1 MSDMKDTLKEQFNNI
16 IDQEQTADLSAYASQ
31 LTDGLSDYF
40 TLDEILNATLEGKSI
55 FDNPEMIA
63 SLKDLFLYE
72 VRSALFISVEILTI
86 CIIAG
91 LLKNLA
97 GSFETKGISDI
108 AGFVCM
114 ISVVGVTMLH
124 FGQVYELTLDALKTM
139 TYTMELLLPILI
151 GILIA
156 MGQVTS
162 GTIMSPLI
170 LSVITVF
177 HNIIKNI
184 ILPAVFFS
192 AVFTL
197 LNCITEKD
205 YVNQL
210 AKLIRKAALYGTG
223 LIVTILS
230 GIINI
235 QGLISQTS
243 DGLIINTAK
252 YSLDAFI
259 PIVGGF
265 TADTVE
271 LFLSCM
277 GSIKSIVGLF
287 GIFLIITLI
296 LIPILKTL
304 AIAGIYKVT
313 ACVIEP
319 VASKKI
325 AEGVSD
331 IGTVL
336 ITLTAILFF
345 TSLLFVLFI
354 TSIMKLGGNL

>member
-1 MSDMKDTLKEQFNNI
+1 MKETLKEQFKNI
-16 IDQEQTADLSAYASQ
+16 IDQEQTEDLSTYASE
-31 LTDGLSDYF
+31 LTNGISDYF

-55 FDNPEMIA
+55 FDNQAMIT
-63 SLKDLFLYE
+63 SLKDLFFYE
-72 VRSALFISVEILTI
+72 LRSALFISVEIIAI
-86 CIIAG
+86 CIIVG
-91 LLKNLA
+91 LLKNLS
-97 GSFETKGISDI
+97 GSFEIKGVSDI

-114 ISVVGVTMLH
+114 ISIVGITMIH
-124 FGQVYELTLDALKTM
+124 FGDVYDMTVDAMKTM
-139 TYTMELLLPILI
+139 TYTMEILLPILI

-156 MGQVTS
+156 MGQVTT

-170 LSVITVF
+170 LSVITAF
-177 HNIIKNI
+177 HYIIKNI

-197 LNCITEKD
+197 LNCITEKE

-223 LIVTILS
+223 LIVTVMS
-230 GIINI
+230 GIISI
-235 QGLISQTS
+235 QGLITQTS
-243 DGLIINTAK
+243 DGLIMNTAK

-271 LFLSCM
+271 LFLTCM

-296 LIPILKTL
+296 IIPILKTL
-304 AIAGIYKVT
+304 TIAGIYKIT
-313 ACVIEP
+313 ACIIEP
-319 VASKKI
+319 VASRKI

-331 IGTVL
+331 IGNVL

-345 TSLLFVLFI
+345 SSLLFILFI

>member
-1 MSDMKDTLKEQFNNI
+1 MKEILKEQFNNI
-16 IDQEQTADLSAYASQ
+16 IDQEQTTDLSEYASN
-31 LTDGLSDYF
+31 LTGGISDYF
-40 TLDEILNATLEGKSI
+40 TLDEILQATLNGYSI

-63 SLKDLFLYE
+63 SIKDLFLYE
-72 VRSALFISVEILTI
+72 LRSALFISAEILAV
-86 CIIAG
+86 CIIIG
-91 LLKNLA
+91 LLKHLS
-97 GSFETKGISDI
+97 GSFESKGISDI
-108 AGFVCM
+108 AALICM
-114 ISVVGVTMLH
+114 ISIVGVTILH
-124 FGQVYELTLDALKTM
+124 FGDVYEMNLDAMKTM
-139 TYTMELLLPILI
+139 TYTMEILLPVLI

-223 LIVTILS
+223 LIVTIMT
-230 GIINI
+230 GVINI
-235 QGLISQTS
+235 QGLITQTS

-252 YSLDAFI
+252 YSIDAFI

-271 LFLSCM
+271 LFLKCM
-277 GSIKSIVGLF
+277 GSIKNIVGLF
-287 GIFLIITLI
+287 GILLIIALI

-304 AIAGIYKVT
+304 VIAWIYKVT
-313 ACVIEP
+313 ACIIEP

-325 AEGVSD
+325 AEGISD
-331 IGTVL
+331 IGGVL
-336 ITLTAILFF
+336 ITLSAILFF
-345 TSLLFVLFI
+345 SSLLFILFI
-354 TSIMKLGGNL
+354 TSIMKLGGGI

>member
-1 MSDMKDTLKEQFNNI
+1 MKEILKEQFNNI
-16 IDQEQTADLSAYASQ
+16 IDREQTMDLSEYASN
-31 LTDGLSDYF
+31 LTGGISDYF
-40 TLDEILNATLEGKSI
+40 TLDEILQATLNGYSI

-63 SLKDLFLYE
+63 SIKDLFLYE
-72 VRSALFISVEILTI
+72 LRSALFISGEILAV
-86 CIIAG
+86 CIIIG
-91 LLKNLA
+91 LLKHLS
-97 GSFETKGISDI
+97 GSFEAKGISDI
-108 AGFVCM
+108 AALICM
-114 ISVVGVTMLH
+114 ISIVGVTILH
-124 FGQVYELTLDALKTM
+124 FGDVYEMNLDAMKTM
-139 TYTMELLLPILI
+139 TYTMEILLPVLI

-223 LIVTILS
+223 LIVTIMT
-230 GIINI
+230 GVINI
-235 QGLISQTS
+235 QGLITQTS

-252 YSLDAFI
+252 YSIDAFI

-271 LFLSCM
+271 LFLKCM
-277 GSIKSIVGLF
+277 GSIKNIVGLF
-287 GIFLIITLI
+287 GILLIIALI

-304 AIAGIYKVT
+304 VIAGIYKVT
-313 ACVIEP
+313 ACIIEP

-325 AEGVSD
+325 AEGISD
-331 IGTVL
+331 IGGVL
-336 ITLTAILFF
+336 ITLSAILFF
-345 TSLLFVLFI
+345 SSLLFILFI
-354 TSIMKLGGNL
+354 TSIMKLGGGI

>member
-1 MSDMKDTLKEQFNNI
+1 MKEILKEQFNNI
-16 IDQEQTADLSAYASQ
+16 IDREQTTDLSEYASN
-31 LTDGLSDYF
+31 LTGGISDYF
-40 TLDEILNATLEGKSI
+40 TLDEILQATLNGYSI

-63 SLKDLFLYE
+63 SIKDLFLYE
-72 VRSALFISVEILTI
+72 LRSALFISAEILAV
-86 CIIAG
+86 CIIIG
-91 LLKNLA
+91 LLKHLS
-97 GSFETKGISDI
+97 GSFEAKGISDI
-108 AGFVCM
+108 AALICM
-114 ISVVGVTMLH
+114 ISIVGVTILH
-124 FGQVYELTLDALKTM
+124 FGDVYEMNLDAMKTM
-139 TYTMELLLPILI
+139 TYTMEILLPVLI

-205 YVNQL
+205 YVNQM

-223 LIVTILS
+223 LIVTIMT
-230 GIINI
+230 GVINI
-235 QGLISQTS
+235 QGLITKTS

-252 YSLDAFI
+252 YSIDAFI

-271 LFLSCM
+271 LFLKCM
-277 GSIKSIVGLF
+277 GSIKNIVGLF
-287 GIFLIITLI
+287 GILLIIALI

-304 AIAGIYKVT
+304 VIAGIYKVT
-313 ACVIEP
+313 ACIIEP

-325 AEGVSD
+325 AEGISD
-331 IGTVL
+331 IGGVL
-336 ITLTAILFF
+336 ITLSAILFF
-345 TSLLFVLFI
+345 SSLLFILFI
-354 TSIMKLGGNL
+354 TSIMKLGGGI

>member
-1 MSDMKDTLKEQFNNI
+1 MKEILKEQFNNI
-16 IDQEQTADLSAYASQ
+16 IDREQTTDLSEYASN
-31 LTDGLSDYF
+31 LTGGISDYF
-40 TLDEILNATLEGKSI
+40 TLDEILQATLNGYSI

-63 SLKDLFLYE
+63 SIKDLFLYE
-72 VRSALFISVEILTI
+72 LHSALFISAEILAV
-86 CIIAG
+86 CIIIG
-91 LLKNLA
+91 LLKHLS
-97 GSFETKGISDI
+97 GSFEAKGISDI
-108 AGFVCM
+108 AALICM
-114 ISVVGVTMLH
+114 ISIVGVTILH
-124 FGQVYELTLDALKTM
+124 FGDVYEMNLDAMKTM
-139 TYTMELLLPILI
+139 TYTMEILLPVLI

-223 LIVTILS
+223 LIVTIMT
-230 GIINI
+230 GVINI
-235 QGLISQTS
+235 QGLITKTS

-252 YSLDAFI
+252 YSIDAFI

-271 LFLSCM
+271 LFLKCM
-277 GSIKSIVGLF
+277 GSIKNIVGLF
-287 GIFLIITLI
+287 GILLIIALI

-304 AIAGIYKVT
+304 VIAGIYKVT
-313 ACVIEP
+313 ACIIEP

-325 AEGVSD
+325 AEGISD
-331 IGTVL
+331 IGGVL
-336 ITLTAILFF
+336 ITLSAILFF
-345 TSLLFVLFI
+345 SSLLFILFI
-354 TSIMKLGGNL
+354 TSIMKLGGGI